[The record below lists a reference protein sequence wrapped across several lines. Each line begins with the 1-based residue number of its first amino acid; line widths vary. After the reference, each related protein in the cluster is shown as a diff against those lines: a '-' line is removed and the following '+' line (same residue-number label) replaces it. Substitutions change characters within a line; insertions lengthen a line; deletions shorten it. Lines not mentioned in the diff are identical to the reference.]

1 MMEVFVEQPM
11 ALPGFANKIKIT
23 SIVAVN
29 QNQIVT
35 LLAELKKYQ

>member
-11 ALPGFANKIKIT
+11 ALPGFAYKITIT